1 MNLQEQVEAWRCRL
15 NSRLLVNYVC
25 GDTPLG
31 MRART
36 VGFTDAV
43 AVFEVA
49 DYDNRP
55 VCELEVPLSAA
66 GLSLDDF
73 YQHTYFDIIHLVD
86 VVCVAEARRLVDE
99 DEKKTSS
106 DWDDN

>member
-1 MNLQEQVEAWRCRL
+1 MNLQEQVDAWRDRL
-15 NSRLLVNYVC
+15 NSRLLMNCLC

-31 MRART
+31 MLART

-43 AVFEVA
+43 AVFDVV
-49 DYDNRP
+49 DCDHRH
-55 VCELEVPLSAA
+55 VCELEVPLFPVD
-66 GLSLDDF
+66 LSREDF
-73 YQHTYFDIIHLVD
+73 YQRTHLDIIHLVD
-86 VVCVAEARRLVDE
+86 VVCVEAARRLVDE